1 MAERFATSSARALLG
16 LAASLAAALL
26 VACGGGGSGGTGN
39 GTQYSASY
47 AVGRI
52 SGFGSIVV
60 NGVHYDES
68 GATVSD
74 DDEDSADSSTLE
86 LGMVVEIE
94 ASGYGSRDG
103 RNSAKAESIR
113 MRSLMRGPVES
124 VGTDSLVVLGQTVQ
138 VTATTV
144 FDDDLPDG
152 LASITTGAVLK
163 VHGTLDAA
171 TGTYV
176 ATRIDLKTESSS
188 YRLRGVVAAYDEAQK
203 LLTIGTA
210 VIDVSGVEMASA
222 PKAGDLVRVKL
233 QTTQAVPGVWVA
245 TELKSGQLR
254 PRDVEY
260 VEVEGT
266 ISDFTSAQSFSVDGL
281 PVDASNASFEDGT
294 EGLAQGVRVEVK
306 GRVVDGVLVATK
318 VEIESHDHDE
328 QEGFE
333 IEGRIAS
340 VDLTQ
345 STFVVR
351 GVTVSFAGTVEFVDG
366 SAADLV
372 ADAKVEVH
380 GSLGDD
386 GRTIVASRIK
396 FDD

>member
-1 MAERFATSSARALLG
+1 MAERIPTSRARALLG
-16 LAASLAAALL
+16 LAAGVAAALL
-26 VACGGGGSGGTGN
+26 VACGGGGSGATD

-68 GATVSD
+68 SAAVSD
-74 DDEDSADSSTLE
+74 DDEDPSDSSTLE

-94 ASGYGSRDG
+94 AADFGSRDG
-103 RNSAKAESIR
+103 RHSAKAKSIT

-138 VTATTV
+138 VTPTTV

-152 LASITTGAVLK
+152 LASLGAGAVVK

-171 TGTYV
+171 TGSYV
-176 ATRIDLKTESSS
+176 ATRIDLKTESAS
-188 YRLRGVVAAYDEAQK
+188 YRLRGVVAAYDDAQK

-210 VIDVSGVEMASA
+210 VIDVSGLTLATA

-233 QTTQAVPGVWVA
+233 QTTQTVPGVWVA
-245 TELKSGQLR
+245 TELKSGELR

-281 PVDASNASFEDGT
+281 PVDASKAEFEGSA
-294 EGLAQGVRVEVK
+294 EALAKGVRVEVK
-306 GRVVDGVLVATK
+306 GQVVDGVLVATQ

-328 QEGFE
+328 HEGFE

-340 VDLTQ
+340 VDVAQ
-345 STFVVR
+345 STLVVR
-351 GVTVSFAGTVEFVDG
+351 GVTISFAGTVEFVGG

-372 ADAKVEVH
+372 ADAKIEVN

>member
-1 MAERFATSSARALLG
+1 MAERIPTSRARALLG
-16 LAASLAAALL
+16 LAASVAAALL
-26 VACGGGGSGGTGN
+26 VACGGGGSATSD

-68 GATVSD
+68 SAAVSD
-74 DDEDSADSSTLE
+74 DDEDSAGSSTLE

-94 ASGYGSRDG
+94 AADFGSRDG
-103 RNSAKAESIR
+103 RHSAKAKSIT

-144 FDDDLPDG
+144 FDDDLPNG
-152 LASITTGAVLK
+152 LASISAGAVVK

-176 ATRIDLKTESSS
+176 ATRIDLKTESAS
-188 YRLRGVVAAYDEAQK
+188 YRLRGVVAAYDDAQK

-210 VIDVSGVEMASA
+210 VIDVSGLTLATA

-233 QTTQAVPGVWVA
+233 QTTQAVTGVWVA
-245 TELKSGQLR
+245 NELKSGQLR

-281 PVDASNASFEDGT
+281 PVDASKAEFEGSA
-294 EGLAQGVRVEVK
+294 EALAKGVRVEVK
-306 GRVVDGVLVATK
+306 GQVVDGVLVATK
-318 VEIESHDHDE
+318 VEIESHDHDAH
-328 QEGFE
+328 EGFE

-340 VDLTQ
+340 VDVAQ
-345 STFVVR
+345 STLVVR
-351 GVTVSFAGTVEFVDG
+351 GVTISFAGTVEFVGG

-372 ADAKVEVH
+372 ADAKIEVN

>member
-1 MAERFATSSARALLG
+1 MAERFQTSSARAWLG

-26 VACGGGGSGGTGN
+26 VACGGGGSSSADN

-68 GATVSD
+68 SAAVSD

-94 ASGYGSRDG
+94 ASDYGSRDG

-124 VGTDSLVVLGQTVQ
+124 VGTDSVVVLGQTVQ

-144 FDDDLPDG
+144 FDDDLPEG
-152 LASITTGAVLK
+152 LASITPGAVLK

-176 ATRIDLKTESSS
+176 ATRIDLKTESAF

-203 LLTIGTA
+203 LLTIGNA
-210 VIDVSGVEMASA
+210 VIDVSGVELPAV

-233 QTTQAVPGVWVA
+233 QTTQALPGVWVA
-245 TELKSGQLR
+245 TELTSGQLR

-281 PVDASNASFEDGT
+281 PVDASGATFEDGT
-294 EGLAQGVRVEVK
+294 EGLAKGVRVEVK

-318 VEIESHDHDE
+318 VEIESHDHDA

-366 SAADLV
+366 TAADLM

-386 GRTIVASRIK
+386 GRTVVASRIK

>member
-1 MAERFATSSARALLG
+1 MAERFPTSSARALLG

-94 ASGYGSRDG
+94 ASDYGSRDG

-318 VEIESHDHDE
+318 VEIESHDHDV

-351 GVTVSFAGTVEFVDG
+351 GVTVSYAGTPRYEG
-366 SAADLV
+366 GTAADLALGRQV
-372 ADAKVEVH
+372 AVKGTLSAD
-380 GSLGDD
+380 
-386 GRTIVASRIK
+386 RTRVQATSIHIEP
-396 FDD
+396 

>member
-1 MAERFATSSARALLG
+1 MAERFPTLTARALLG
-16 LAASLAAALL
+16 LAASVAAALL
-26 VACGGGGSGGTGN
+26 VACGGGGSSTAD

-68 GATVSD
+68 SATVSD
-74 DDEDSADSSTLE
+74 DDDESADSSTLG

-94 ASGYGSRDG
+94 ASDYGSRDG
-103 RNSAKAESIR
+103 RHSANAKSIT
-113 MRSLMRGPVES
+113 MRSLMRGPVDS
-124 VGTDSLVVLGQTVQ
+124 VDTDSLVVLGQTVQ

-152 LASITTGAVLK
+152 LASVTAGAVVK

-176 ATRIDLKTESSS
+176 ATRIDLKTESAF
-188 YRLRGVVAAYDEAQK
+188 YRLRGVVAAYDDVQK
-203 LLTIGTA
+203 LLTIGNA
-210 VIDVSGVEMASA
+210 SIDLSGLSLAAA
-222 PKAGDLVRVKL
+222 PQAGDLVRVKL
-233 QTTQAVPGVWVA
+233 LTTQAVPGVWVA
-245 TELKSGQLR
+245 TELKSGQLH

-281 PVDASNASFEDGT
+281 PVDASNAQFEDGSD
-294 EGLAQGVRVEVK
+294 GLAQGVRVEVK
-306 GRVVDGVLVATK
+306 GRVVNGVLVATK
-318 VEIESHDHDE
+318 VEIESGDHDE

-345 STFVVR
+345 STLVVR
-351 GVTVSFAGTVEFVDG
+351 GVTVSFAGTVEFVG
-366 SAADLV
+366 GTLADLV
-372 ADAKVEVH
+372 ADTKIEVH

-386 GRTIVASRIK
+386 GSTIVASRIK